1 MPGGTHEYIQDPR
14 NENVLIYI
22 NGDILPRPE
31 AKVSVFDS
39 GFLLGDGVW
48 EGIRLHNGQL
58 VFLEEHINRLYK
70 GATAIGMDIGMSKN
84 VLVTKIHETLAANDM
99 YSNIHLRLIVSRGLK
114 STPYQHP
121 RVNIGGPTIVI
132 IPEYKVVSEDS
143 KSNGLKLVSVT
154 TSRASESTQDPKI
167 NSLSK
172 FNCIQACIEAD
183 RLGGDEGL
191 MLDMHGYVST
201 CNSTNF
207 FTVRNSEVWTSTGEY
222 CLNGVTRGAI
232 IDLCRVNNITVFEK
246 NFLTDE
252 IYKSNEA
259 FVTGTFAGV
268 LPVTVVDDHI
278 LSDGKRGPLTEKL
291 QNLYRSEIDRCYPD
305 K

>member
-22 NGDILPRPE
+22 NGSILPRPE
-31 AKVSVFDS
+31 ARVSVFDS

-48 EGIRLHNGQL
+48 EGIRLHNDQL
-58 VFLEEHINRLYK
+58 VFCEEHIDRLIT
-70 GATAIGMDIGMSKN
+70 GAAAIGMDIGMSKN
-84 VLVTKIHETLAANDM
+84 DLVAKIHETLAANDM
-99 YSNIHLRLIVSRGLK
+99 HVDIHLRLIVSRGLK
-114 STPYQHP
+114 TTPYQHP
-121 RVNIGGPTIVI
+121 RVNVGPPTVVI
-132 IPEYKVVSEDS
+132 IPEYKVVTEDS

-154 TSRASESTQDPKI
+154 TNRASESTQDPKI

-222 CLNGVTRGAI
+222 CLNGVTRSAI
-232 IDLCRVNNITVFEK
+232 IDLCKANNITVMEK
-246 NFLTDE
+246 NFLTDDVHTAD
-252 IYKSNEA
+252 EA

-268 LPVTVVDDHI
+268 LPVTAVDEHV
-278 LSDGKRGPLTEKL
+278 LSEGQRGPLTKRL
-291 QNLYRSEIDRCYPD
+291 QELYCSEIDKRYPS

>member
-22 NGDILPRPE
+22 NGSILPRPE
-31 AKVSVFDS
+31 ARVSVFDS

-48 EGIRLHNGQL
+48 EGIRLHNDQL
-58 VFLEEHINRLYK
+58 VFCEEHIDRLIT
-70 GATAIGMDIGMSKN
+70 GAAAIGMDIGISKN
-84 VLVTKIHETLAANDM
+84 DLVAKIHETLAANDM
-99 YSNIHLRLIVSRGLK
+99 HVDIHLRLIVSRGLK
-114 STPYQHP
+114 TTPYQHP
-121 RVNIGGPTIVI
+121 RVNVGPPTVVI
-132 IPEYKVVSEDS
+132 IPEYKVVTEDS

-154 TSRASESTQDPKI
+154 TNRASESTQDPKI

-222 CLNGVTRGAI
+222 CLNGVTRSAI
-232 IDLCRVNNITVFEK
+232 IDLCKANNITVMEK
-246 NFLTDE
+246 NFLTDDVHTAD
-252 IYKSNEA
+252 EA

-268 LPVTVVDDHI
+268 LPVTAVDEHV
-278 LSDGKRGPLTEKL
+278 LSDGQRGPLTKRL
-291 QNLYRSEIDRCYPD
+291 QELYCSEIDKRYPS

>member
-1 MPGGTHEYIQDPR
+1 MVRCYPVQKP
-14 NENVLIYI
+14 
-22 NGDILPRPE
+22 
-31 AKVSVFDS
+31 

-58 VFLEEHINRLYK
+58 VFCEEHIDRLYI
-70 GATAIGMDIGMSKN
+70 GAAAIGMDIGMSKN
-84 VLVTKIHETLAANDM
+84 DLVAKIHDTLAANEM
-99 YSNIHLRLIVSRGLK
+99 YSDIHLRLIISRGLK
-114 STPYQHP
+114 TTPYQHP
-121 RVNIGGPTIVI
+121 RVNIGGPTVVI
-132 IPEYKVVSEDS
+132 IPEYKVVTENS

-207 FTVRNSEVWTSTGEY
+207 FIVRGSEVLTSTGEY

-232 IDLCRVNNITVFEK
+232 IDLCRANNIDVLEK
-246 NFLTDE
+246 NFLTDNV
-252 IYKSNEA
+252 YTADEA

-268 LPVTVVDDHI
+268 LPVTAVNEHV
-278 LSDGKRGPLTEKL
+278 LSNGLRGPLTKKL
-291 QNLYRSEIDRCYPD
+291 QDLYRSEIDKRYPG